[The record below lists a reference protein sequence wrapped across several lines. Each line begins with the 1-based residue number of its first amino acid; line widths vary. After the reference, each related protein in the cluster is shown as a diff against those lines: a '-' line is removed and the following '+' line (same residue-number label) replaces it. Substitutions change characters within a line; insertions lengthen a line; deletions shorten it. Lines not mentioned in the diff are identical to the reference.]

1 MMKRLKEMSSSATN
15 ARSQDT
21 RPQNASLKT
30 LGTQTIRGL
39 LANIARSMGT
49 LKMNV
54 GLNILQRDQLEPLC
68 AVSE

>member
-1 MMKRLKEMSSSATN
+1 MMKRLKEMLSSATN

-39 LANIARSMGT
+39 LANIARSMGMT
-49 LKMNV
+49 NPIV
-54 GLNILQRDQLEPLC
+54 GQRTRKRNPLL
-68 AVSE
+68 VPRE